1 MNLLAQTSIQL
12 QSLITSFETY
22 LWKAYSER
30 PKMKP
35 KSPVNY
41 YVNDFVSYQQYKAYG
56 NKIK

>member
-1 MNLLAQTSIQL
+1 MKLLALTSNQL
-12 QSLITSFETY
+12 QSFITSLEKY

-30 PKMKP
+30 PQMKP
-35 KSPVNY
+35 KNPVNY

>member
-1 MNLLAQTSIQL
+1 MNLLAQSSIQL
-12 QSLITSFETY
+12 QSLITSFEKY

-35 KSPVNY
+35 KNPVKY